1 MRLMKSLTRFVI
13 VATTASMLLVPV
25 AQADRGRGKGHD
37 RHHGYDRH
45 YDRGGKY
52 DRGRSDNR
60 GYKHSYSRKHYHYAP
75 PRTVVVRRPPPVYYA
90 PPRTS
95 VTVTYGRSY
104 GPYYT
109 RGYAPRYSVG
119 HYYSYAPHTV
129 YITDYHRHG
138 LYAPPSGYHWVR
150 DRDRGDAIL
159 ASVATGAIIGLV
171 VGALAY

>member
-1 MRLMKSLTRFVI
+1 MRLMKSVTRFVI

-25 AQADRGRGKGHD
+25 AQADRGRGKGYD
-37 RHHGYDRH
+37 RQHGYDRH
-45 YDRGGKY
+45 YDRGRNY
-52 DRGRSDNR
+52 DRGRSYSR
-60 GYKHSYSRKHYHYAP
+60 SYKQSHSRKHYHYSP
-75 PRTVVVRRPPPVYYA
+75 PRPVVVHRPPPVYYA

-95 VTVTYGRSY
+95 VTVSYGRSY

-129 YITDYHRHG
+129 YITEYNRYG